1 MLQRLIA
8 FDEDPKY
15 FDATDALA
23 VAVCHHFQGSGL
35 LNHSPNKINGWK
47 DFLARNPGRTK

>member
-23 VAVCHHFQGSGL
+23 VAVCHHFQGNSL
-35 LNHSPNKINGWK
+35 LKNKTPKVNGWK
-47 DFLARNPGRTK
+47 EFLMQNPGRIK